1 MSKKRKKSSG
11 IEKFGA
17 IVLPLYYA
25 MAVVLVVMNV
35 MLIMKLWG

>member
-1 MSKKRKKSSG
+1 MSKKNRKKCS

-35 MLIMKLWG
+35 MLILRLWG